1 MSTDDA
7 VDWDTRF
14 DHFDPRYAADP
25 VAVWTDLRERGVIA
39 RGERF
44 RGMWVPVSHADV
56 STVAEHPELFSS
68 RSPVIADF
76 GAMADFGVS
85 APPISSDPP
94 YHTGVRRMLL
104 PFFGPKRIEAL
115 RPGIEAHADAL
126 IDGFA
131 DGDGCDAAVD
141 YARHIPVRVIATM
154 LGVPLADE
162 DRFFGWVHQLLELA
176 PTDLAAAGIGLF
188 DFFAYFHEQLDER
201 RDERRDDL
209 MSFLLDAD
217 IDGRPLD
224 NEEIMGICLLLL
236 LAGID
241 TTWSSIGASIW
252 HFAQHPE
259 QRARLR
265 AEPELWPTTVEEL
278 LRCYAPVTMAREVKV
293 DTEVL
298 GCPMHAG
305 DPLLLPFPAANRD
318 PAAFPDPDEVVLDR
332 AENRHLAFG
341 LGIHRCL
348 GSNLAR
354 LEVGVAVRRFLERVP
369 DFELAGEVSWSRGQ
383 VRGPRTL
390 PLRFA

>member
-1 MSTDDA
+1 MSLDGP
-7 VDWDTRF
+7 VDWDTQF

-25 VAVWTDLRERGVIA
+25 QTVWRDLRERGVIA

-68 RSPVIADF
+68 RSPLIADF
-76 GAMADFGVS
+76 GAMADFGIT

-115 RPGIEAHADAL
+115 RPGIEAHADGL
-126 IDGFA
+126 IDAFA
-131 DGDGCDAAVD
+131 GGAGCDAALD

-154 LGVPLADE
+154 LGVPLSDE

-176 PTDLAAAGIGLF
+176 PLSIEEGAIGLF
-188 DFFAYFHEQLDER
+188 DFFDYFHGQLNER
-201 RDERRDDL
+201 REERRDDL

-217 IDGRPLD
+217 IDGRVLETD
-224 NEEIMGICLLLL
+224 EILGICLLLL

-241 TTWSSIGASIW
+241 TTWSSIGAGIW

-259 QRARLR
+259 QRARLA
-265 AEPELWPTTVEEL
+265 AEPELWPSAIEEL
-278 LRCYAPVTMAREVKV
+278 LRCYAPVTMAREVAV
-293 DTEVL
+293 DTDVL

-305 DPLLLPFPAANRD
+305 DPLLLPFPSANRD
-318 PAAFPDPDEVVLDR
+318 PAVFPDPDEVILDR
-332 AENRHLAFG
+332 GENRHLAFG

-369 DFELAGEVSWSRGQ
+369 DFSLDGDVTWSVGQ

-390 PLRFA
+390 PLRFG